1 MPFTEPKPAVLKPM
15 QTSLNIKVS
24 RHRYKL
30 FARLYPC
37 GRHYNLNGRLCHELF
52 KLVTD
57 FDMLGS
63 SLSLLNEFSIGK
75 VEKSVK
81 DKFRKI
87 LKNGV
92 KSTIDF
98 HQQTLFGA

>member
-1 MPFTEPKPAVLKPM
+1 
-15 QTSLNIKVS
+15 
-24 RHRYKL
+24 
-30 FARLYPC
+30 
-37 GRHYNLNGRLCHELF
+37 
-52 KLVTD
+52 
-57 FDMLGS
+57 MLGS

-87 LKNGV
+87 LQNGV
-92 KSTIDF
+92 KTIFDY

>member
-1 MPFTEPKPAVLKPM
+1 
-15 QTSLNIKVS
+15 
-24 RHRYKL
+24 
-30 FARLYPC
+30 
-37 GRHYNLNGRLCHELF
+37 
-52 KLVTD
+52 
-57 FDMLGS
+57 MLGS